1 MKKCTKISPFSH
13 FKKFLKKIP
22 LLLKRMHKSRLFDSW
37 MMYLTLLVSNHFV
50 MYFFPQALQA
60 AMWKNWT
67 NIKSCIVV
75 SYSFGRVVSVF
86 WGSKHIL
93 VGGVSSLS
101 LFSMDVWSLGSSKE
115 ELVWTWCKHQNQKIT
130 NK

>member
-1 MKKCTKISPFSH
+1 
-13 FKKFLKKIP
+13 
-22 LLLKRMHKSRLFDSW
+22 
-37 MMYLTLLVSNHFV
+37 MMYLTLTVSNCFV

-60 AMWKNWT
+60 AMWKKCT
-67 NIKSCIVV
+67 NTKSCIVV
-75 SYSFGRVVSVF
+75 SYSFGHVVSVF

-93 VGGVSSLS
+93 VAGVSSLF
-101 LFSMDVWSLGSSKE
+101 LFSMNVCSLGSSKE